1 MWHCADVV
9 PLTSWSKTFP
19 TVKEKC
25 TTSGA
30 SWAAVNE
37 FWRLEHHSLFAKRKG
52 EKERGKLRTM
62 TLEYFNIPQMVPS
75 TLLGPFRR
83 RMKG

>member
-19 TVKEKC
+19 IVKEKC

-30 SWAAVNE
+30 SWAAGSQ
-37 FWRLEHHSLFAKRKG
+37 FWRLKHHSLLAKCKS

-62 TLEYFNIPQMVPS
+62 ALEYFN
-75 TLLGPFRR
+75 
-83 RMKG
+83 